1 MLITVE
7 YRKTIDNVQINFYL
21 SMSVPVD
28 PFHISSLNLLI
39 MFSLKYVF
47 LGPWISDT
55 VYIQLC
61 LKKSWNPFKRV
72 FNYLKQQSS
81 FCLEIFCFVIC
92 LVFILTDVLKKR
104 IFGIQ
109 FYFRF
114 FCFHFIL
121 FTLFRF
127 VLLNSLLG
135 QMDILCT

>member
-55 VYIQLC
+55 VYI
-61 LKKSWNPFKRV
+61 
-72 FNYLKQQSS
+72 
-81 FCLEIFCFVIC
+81 
-92 LVFILTDVLKKR
+92 
-104 IFGIQ
+104 
-109 FYFRF
+109 
-114 FCFHFIL
+114 
-121 FTLFRF
+121 
-127 VLLNSLLG
+127 
-135 QMDILCT
+135 